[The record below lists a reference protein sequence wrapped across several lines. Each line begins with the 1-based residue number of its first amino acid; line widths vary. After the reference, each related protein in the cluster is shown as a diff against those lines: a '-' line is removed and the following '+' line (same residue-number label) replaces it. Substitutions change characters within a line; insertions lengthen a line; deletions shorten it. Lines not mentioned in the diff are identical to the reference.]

1 MTCPELP
8 WKEAFTLMRPELCL
22 VRRVHAENNLLALS
36 FASAEAHPA
45 KRVLFWA
52 GGIL

>member
-8 WKEAFTLMRPELCL
+8 WKEAFTLRPELCL
-22 VRRVHAENNLLALS
+22 VRRVRAENNLLALS
-36 FASAEAHPA
+36 FASDEVHPA
-45 KRVLFWA
+45 KRVLFLA